1 MESAEVYIEKNL
13 VSVIKIEDHDKLIKE
28 VIERLDENSIE

>member
-1 MESAEVYIEKNL
+1 MESAEVYIDKIL
-13 VSVIKIEDHDKLIKE
+13 VSIRKIEDHDKLFKE